1 MPNDIE
7 AWYKDLY
14 NMVFRQCH
22 SILKNNEEAEDAA
35 QDVFE
40 RLLKTEGG
48 LQVDHPVGLLNIM
61 SKRISYDRER
71 KKGKEACRFYTMATH
86 VSLKRIREKNMT
98 AKALWV
104 FLKTNVSPTLPDGEK
119 VYSATEDGYEQVEA
133 ELLVQAIL
141 NDKLEDKEDESEKTR
156 TICYMRYFQE
166 MNLTDIGKA
175 VGLSKSAIEKRL
187 LKFEKQARL
196 KLGEDKI

>member
-14 NMVFRQCH
+14 NMVFRQCR

-35 QDVFE
+35 HDVFE
-40 RLLKTEGG
+40 RLLKAEDR
-48 LQVDHPVGLLNIM
+48 LHVDHPEGLLSIM
-61 SKRISYDRER
+61 SKRISFDRER
-71 KKGKEACRFYTMATH
+71 KNMRDVCRFYTMATH

-104 FLKTNVSPTLPDGEK
+104 FLKTNVSPALCDGEK
-119 VYSATEDGYEQVEA
+119 VYCTTEEGYDQTEA

-141 NDKLEDKEDESEKTR
+141 DDESEETS
-156 TICYMRYFQE
+156 TICYMRYSKE
-166 MNLTDIGKA
+166 MTRKEIGEA
-175 VGLSKSAIEKRL
+175 VGLSKSAVEKRL
-187 LKFEKQARL
+187 LKFEKRARL
-196 KLGEDKI
+196 KLGEDKV